1 MSAGQGREAS
11 SVMANRKQGKSRV
24 QPGQRTKPN
33 FISMTTK
40 KTQASSNG
48 QRTGQGPNR
57 PGTVPANLCPRGL
70 PTGTV
75 PIDLGDS
82 AHRSRGQCPPIS
94 VPAIWTGSESSPSV
108 FPVLLTRC
116 RERRESASRVNSSFH
131 GGSEQSHQNLRP
143 LYPTTPSK

>member
-75 PIDLGDS
+75 PIDLGSGNLDGFGIVTVGVS
-82 AHRSRGQCPPIS
+82 GLAH
-94 VPAIWTGSESSPSV
+94 A
-108 FPVLLTRC
+108 L
-116 RERRESASRVNSSFH
+116 
-131 GGSEQSHQNLRP
+131 
-143 LYPTTPSK
+143 